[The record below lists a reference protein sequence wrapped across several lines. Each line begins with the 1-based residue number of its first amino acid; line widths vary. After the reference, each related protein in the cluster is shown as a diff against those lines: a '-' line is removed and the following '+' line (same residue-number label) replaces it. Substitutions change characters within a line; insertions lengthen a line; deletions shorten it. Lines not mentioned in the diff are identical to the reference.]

1 MLNGNT
7 DEFPGM
13 DGCPNS
19 TVFRQMGPAG
29 SREGIGCG
37 FLHKT
42 VRRADHVNLYWPRY
56 VMVIVLRGSGLYVDE
71 DGREYRVREGDFFQR
86 FPGRLHSNYVD
97 VESNY
102 FECYLEC
109 GAALYQSLRAMRLIR
124 SEVPVQYAGPDPE
137 LLERLWAL
145 SRNLKQGGEE
155 QLAELTGEFVS
166 LLGKCQHGSLFD
178 SPEQGGGNIVDL
190 ACQRLTADFTQ
201 EFDLKKFCRQNGWG
215 YEHFR
220 KVFRR
225 HVGISPWQYRVR
237 RRLDTACS
245 MLRDSGRPIGDIAS
259 RLGYSSVYEF
269 SAQFKKYIGIS
280 PLYFREGGGGKPA
293 G

>member
-1 MLNGNT
+1 MLNGNNT
-7 DEFPGM
+7 EFPGF

-19 TVFRQMGPAG
+19 TVFRLMGPAG

-37 FLHKT
+37 FLHKKT
-42 VRRADHVNLYWPRY
+42 VRADQVNLYWPRY
-56 VMVIVLRGSGLYVDE
+56 VMVILLRGSGLYVDE
-71 DGREYRVREGDFFQR
+71 NGREYRLREGDSFQR

-97 VESNY
+97 VESGY

-109 GAALYQSLRAMRLIR
+109 GAAFYQSLRTLRIIR
-124 SEVPVQYAGPDPE
+124 SEAPVQFTAPDME
-137 LLERLWAL
+137 LIRRIWAL
-145 SRNLKQGGEE
+145 YHGLKYGGEE
-155 QLAELTGEFVS
+155 LLAELTGEFVGI
-166 LLGKCQHGSLFD
+166 LGKCHRNGALD
-178 SPEQGGGNIVDL
+178 TPDPGGGNIVDL
-190 ACQRLTADFTQ
+190 ACQQLTADFTQ
-201 EFDLKKFCRQNGWG
+201 AFNLKKFCRQNGWG

-225 HVGISPWQYRVR
+225 NVGISPWQYRVR

-245 MLRDSGRPIGDIAS
+245 MLRDSSRSIGDIAA

-280 PLYFREGGGGKPA
+280 PLYFREGRGGKPA
-293 G
+293 E